1 MKETFDYRDKMA
13 ITRAIADYRRGRISR
28 RTMVKTLAA
37 AGVALTSGPMRGV
50 RSFAAPARQEMTA
63 DQQPE
68 EINAFLQDVGGQFSG
83 ASIKVVSEETPPS
96 RAIINLKAA
105 LFEELTGITVNWE
118 VVPLDQVLAKVS
130 QDAATQAGANA
141 TQAAT
146 HAGTWSTMLAG
157 GVGLVVGMFL
167 ALTISAT
174 R

>member
-13 ITRAIADYRRGRISR
+13 ISRAITDYRRGRISR

-37 AGVALTSGPMRGV
+37 AGVALSAGPTRGA

-68 EINAFLQDVGGQFSG
+68 EINAYLQDVGRQFSG

-130 QDAATQAGANA
+130 QDAATQAD
-141 TQAAT
+141 
-146 HAGTWSTMLAG
+146 
-157 GVGLVVGMFL
+157 VGRGYVE
-167 ALTISAT
+167 LTGYAPPK
-174 R
+174 